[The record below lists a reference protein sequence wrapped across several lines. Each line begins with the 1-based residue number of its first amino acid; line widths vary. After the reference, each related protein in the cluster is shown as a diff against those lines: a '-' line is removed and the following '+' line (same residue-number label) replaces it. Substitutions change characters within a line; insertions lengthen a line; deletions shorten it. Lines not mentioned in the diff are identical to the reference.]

1 LATRDSR
8 ADRTGLNPTYIA
20 TYIGLTFNS
29 TYLNLIKT
37 GQLKMKKNI
46 IASISICTSIAAVL
60 IVGAP
65 ARADSNL
72 GTAQNTIG
80 PSVAFGSGQSVFGV
94 DSKFGINDN
103 VSLRPFVYFP
113 TGGTN
118 YGTAIT
124 YDIKLLNATPNRR
137 GRLIFSDNPLTP
149 FVGASVDVN
158 TVGGKNITTP
168 SFVGG
173 ADLALNESIQL
184 KGQIVVPFNTDRGQA
199 TTFTVGAGLRF

>member
-1 LATRDSR
+1 M
-8 ADRTGLNPTYIA
+8 N
-20 TYIGLTFNS
+20 
-29 TYLNLIKT
+29 
-37 GQLKMKKNI
+37 KNI
-46 IASISICTSIAAVL
+46 IAFITICTSIAAVS
-60 IVGAP
+60 IGAP

-80 PSVAFGSGQSVFGV
+80 PSVGFGSGQTVFGA
-94 DSKFGINDN
+94 DSKFAINDN

-113 TGGTN
+113 SGGTD

-124 YDIKLLNATPNRR
+124 YDIKLINASPNRR

-168 SFVGG
+168 NFVAG
-173 ADLALNESIQL
+173 ADLALNESVQL
-184 KGQIVVPFNTDRGQA
+184 KGQVVVPLNTDRGQA
-199 TTFTVGAGLRF
+199 TTVTVGAGLRF